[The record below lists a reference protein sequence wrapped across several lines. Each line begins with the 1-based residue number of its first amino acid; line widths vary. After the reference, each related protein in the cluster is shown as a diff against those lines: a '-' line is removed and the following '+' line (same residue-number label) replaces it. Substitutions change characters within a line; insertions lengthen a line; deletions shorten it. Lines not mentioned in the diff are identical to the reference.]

1 MQELTR
7 QATPSLWD
15 VSGGICQRAWVEID
29 LAALSHNVQ
38 QLRQILAPHTQL
50 MAVVKA
56 DAYGHGATMVAS
68 TVLES
73 GASGLCVATVE
84 EGIQLREA
92 GITAPILLLGATNT
106 PQQVRAIAYWN
117 LQPTICTPQQALIF
131 SETLGNINS
140 TLSVHLKI
148 DTGMSRLGMPWEEA
162 TQFVQLVQGLSHL
175 QIKSVYSHLA
185 TADSPDLTIMKLQQ
199 QRFDEAITKLNNAGM
214 KPPSLHLANSAATL
228 TNPALHYDLV
238 RVGLSLYGLYPAP
251 HLQNAIHLKPNATN
265 SKVCSQRFSATGTE
279 VPTTNQCNVIAI
291 NLKPVMQVKA
301 RVTQVKT
308 ISPGTG
314 VSYGYRFIADRS
326 MIIAV
331 VGIGYADG
339 IPRLLSNKM
348 TVLIRGEKVRQIGS
362 ITMDQIMLDVT
373 DIPDLQTGEVVTLIG
388 NDGDAYISPDD
399 WAESLG
405 TISWEILCGFKHRL
419 PRVAV

>member
-15 VSGGICQRAWVEID
+15 VSGGICQRAWVEIN
-29 LAALSHNVQ
+29 LAALSHNIQ
-38 QLRQILAPHTQL
+38 ELKQILAPQTQL

-56 DAYGHGATMVAS
+56 DAYGHGAIMVAS

-106 PQQVRAIAYWN
+106 PEQVRAIAYWN
-117 LQPTICTPQQALIF
+117 LQPTICTPQQALVF
-131 SETLGNINS
+131 SETLGNIN
-140 TLSVHLKI
+140 TKLSVHLKI
-148 DTGMSRLGMPWEEA
+148 DTGMSRLGMPWQEA
-162 TQFVQLVQGLSHL
+162 TQFVQLVQSLSHL

-185 TADSPDLTIMKLQQ
+185 TADSPDPTIMKLQQ
-199 QRFDEAITKLNNAGM
+199 QRFESAITQLNTAEI
-214 KPPSLHLANSAATL
+214 KPPCLHLANSAATL
-228 TNPALHYDLV
+228 TNPSLHYDWV

-251 HLQNAIHLKPNATN
+251 HLKNAIH
-265 SKVCSQRFSATGTE
+265 
-279 VPTTNQCNVIAI
+279 
-291 NLKPVMQVKA
+291 LKPVMQVKA

-314 VSYGYRFIADRS
+314 VSYGYRFIADRT
-326 MIIAV
+326 MNIAV

-348 TVLIRGEKVRQIGS
+348 TVLIRGKKVRQIGS
-362 ITMDQIMLDVT
+362 ITMDQIMLDVSE
-373 DIPDLQTGEVVTLIG
+373 IPDLRIGEIVTLIG

-419 PRVAV
+419 PRVTV